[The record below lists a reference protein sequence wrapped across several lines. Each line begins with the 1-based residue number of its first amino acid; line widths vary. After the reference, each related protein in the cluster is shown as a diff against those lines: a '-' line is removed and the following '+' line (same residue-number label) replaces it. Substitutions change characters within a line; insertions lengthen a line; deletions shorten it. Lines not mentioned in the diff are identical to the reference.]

1 MILNNKKSA
10 RQVLR
15 ASLIVEI
22 DYYAAP
28 NCSALCSSG
37 SGTPKAD
44 GTQECNCQENKQATI
59 NVAYWEKKMGSGA
72 FKLTFKRYG
81 FNSSNGSISN
91 NSYRGTTITALNTN
105 NMSASQNDI
114 SIATEIDFAE
124 TPNDLSDI
132 KIRVNGVVYTFTKT
146 SSAGTTFGCS
156 SKIFSSTGTYT
167 IEFLN

>member
-1 MILNNKKSA
+1 
-10 RQVLR
+10 
-15 ASLIVEI
+15 
-22 DYYAAP
+22 
-28 NCSALCSSG
+28 
-37 SGTPKAD
+37 
-44 GTQECNCQENKQATI
+44 
-59 NVAYWEKKMGSGA
+59 MGSGA

-91 NSYRGTTITALNTN
+91 NSYRGTTITALHNN
-105 NMSASQNDI
+105 NMSASQNDV

-132 KIRVNGVVYTFTKT
+132 KISVNGVFYTFTKT